1 MLLKTIGDFEGVKNE
16 VIIKQPEDN
25 ANTISQDLTTIPKD
39 IYNVVLPVIL
49 SHLQQPKDAK
59 SLAESLQVRKVQMDD
74 WLTRAINEG
83 KIIKTKIEKRVAYVV
98 NQADTQ
104 LSLL

>member
-1 MLLKTIGDFEGVKNE
+1 
-16 VIIKQPEDN
+16 
-25 ANTISQDLTTIPKD
+25 
-39 IYNVVLPVIL
+39 
-49 SHLQQPKDAK
+49 
-59 SLAESLQVRKVQMDD
+59 MDD

-83 KIIKTKIEKRVAYVV
+83 KVIKTKIEKRVAYVV